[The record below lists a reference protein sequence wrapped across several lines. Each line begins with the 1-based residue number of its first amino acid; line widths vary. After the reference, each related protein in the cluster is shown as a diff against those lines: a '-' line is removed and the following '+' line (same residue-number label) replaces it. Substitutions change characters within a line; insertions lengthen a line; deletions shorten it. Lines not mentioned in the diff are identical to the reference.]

1 MNIIFDKN
9 LFSDT
14 FLDKNDTPNQITL
27 MHILDKD
34 IKTKNMEQLEKE
46 NFYAKLINLKK
57 EHENHMKQMENIY
70 QSGKYKNLSPNRN
83 SNKNQVTQTFEN
95 KVNYI

>member
-1 MNIIFDKN
+1 
-9 LFSDT
+9 
-14 FLDKNDTPNQITL
+14 

-34 IKTKNMEQLEKE
+34 IKTKNMEQLEEE

-70 QSGKYKNLSPNRN
+70 QSGKYKDLSPNRN
-83 SNKNQVTQTFEN
+83 SNRNKVTQTSEN
-95 KVNYI
+95 KVNFSHLTLFFSLNLSVLFNNQFSK